1 MNYRRWFLFF
11 ILCCTVAFR
20 SAAQN
25 DSCHFQISLLT
36 CGPGEDLYSIWGHTA
51 IRVIDSTFR
60 TDIVYNYGT
69 FDDSDPYFYFKF
81 TKGIMRYSLSVETFD
96 EFMQEYTYEHRSV
109 IEQVLQLNCEEKKRL
124 LTALQVNA
132 QEKNRY
138 YNYHFYNDNCTLRAK
153 DIIKANTNSQVIF
166 GNILQDKHPTYRQLI
181 HYNLNM
187 SGQLWSKF
195 GIDIL
200 LGHHLDQKPS
210 NERAMFLPDYL
221 MDGFDHALTGNHT
234 LISSKHSILAGAPQ
248 QNKSSWFTPAFL
260 FWFLLIA
267 ITLISF
273 IKSPWAKNTV
283 AIFDFIFFLFIGLLG
298 ALMLYLWLARVDAV
312 CRDNINILWAL
323 PSHIVIA
330 FFVRSRRGK
339 VKIYFFITAMINII
353 LLLGWKWWPQGLNTA
368 VIPLCITLVYRSLSI
383 FLK

>member
-1 MNYRRWFLFF
+1 M
-11 ILCCTVAFR
+11 
-20 SAAQN
+20 
-25 DSCHFQISLLT
+25 
-36 CGPGEDLYSIWGHTA
+36 
-51 IRVIDSTFR
+51 IDSTFR

-109 IEQVLQLNCEEKKRL
+109 IEQVLQLSCAEKKRL
-124 LTALQVNA
+124 LSALQVNA

-153 DIIKANTNSQVIF
+153 DIIKANTNSRVVF
-166 GNILQDKHPTYRQLI
+166 GDILHDKHPTYRQLI

-187 SGQLWSKF
+187 GGQLWSKF

-200 LGHHLDQKPS
+200 LGHHLDAKPS
-210 NERAMFLPDYL
+210 NEQAMFLPDYL

-234 LISSKHSILAGAPQ
+234 LVSSKHTILAGAPQ
-248 QNKSSWFTPAFL
+248 QNKSPWFTPAFL
-260 FWFLLIA
+260 FWSLLII

-298 ALMLYLWLARVDAV
+298 ALMLYLWLARVDTV

-353 LLLGWKWWPQGLNTA
+353 FLLGWKWWPQGLNTA